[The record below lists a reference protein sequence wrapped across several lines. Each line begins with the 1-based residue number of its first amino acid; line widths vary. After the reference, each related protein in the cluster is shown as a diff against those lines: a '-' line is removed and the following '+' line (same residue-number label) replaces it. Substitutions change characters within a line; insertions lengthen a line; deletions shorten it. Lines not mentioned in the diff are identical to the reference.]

1 MVNLIFY
8 FLDYLIILPA
18 AFMCVLPVLS
28 HSRIKPAILLPSM
41 SAGTVIFSFMLAF
54 VRYKLVPN
62 PNIPLAVFLVMLA
75 FVRYK
80 LVPNPNIPLA
90 VFLVFALLFFFFT
103 FDVKIFKLWYIFI
116 SVVSVMSFGGLS
128 TFIIDA
134 MLDHSIELI
143 IELAVKWGVSL
154 LFFLFEFLY
163 LTKLR
168 WLVDNE
174 NISTVWRFIWLIPMI
189 IAANISTVWR
199 FIWLIPMIIAAA
211 NMLMIP
217 ENNANVRVGKV
228 FQLYIII
235 EILFAAFYVIF
246 LIMLYRI
253 AKAINDKAES
263 EHNAQLLGLQAAQY
277 DNLKKYL
284 DSTSRLRHDFVYMAK
299 TAQTLAANGETE
311 QLRQLLSDYGSSID
325 ATSAP
330 AFYCDNKALNAIT
343 DYYVNDARRKGI
355 KLTAKLNVARDI
367 VISEKAAEPNSEIL
381 FVADTKK
388 NGDLY
393 IAVSNPYSGEIKEKG
408 GKFSS
413 TKAGGHGIGLESIR
427 AIVQKNNGY
436 CNFRYDKKKFYSEIM
451 LRQG

>member
-1 MVNLIFY
+1 
-8 FLDYLIILPA
+8 
-18 AFMCVLPVLS
+18 
-28 HSRIKPAILLPSM
+28 
-41 SAGTVIFSFMLAF
+41 
-54 VRYKLVPN
+54 
-62 PNIPLAVFLVMLA
+62 
-75 FVRYK
+75 
-80 LVPNPNIPLA
+80 
-90 VFLVFALLFFFFT
+90 
-103 FDVKIFKLWYIFI
+103 
-116 SVVSVMSFGGLS
+116 
-128 TFIIDA
+128 
-134 MLDHSIELI
+134 
-143 IELAVKWGVSL
+143 
-154 LFFLFEFLY
+154 
-163 LTKLR
+163 
-168 WLVDNE
+168 
-174 NISTVWRFIWLIPMI
+174 
-189 IAANISTVWR
+189 
-199 FIWLIPMIIAAA
+199 
-211 NMLMIP
+211 
-217 ENNANVRVGKV
+217 
-228 FQLYIII
+228 
-235 EILFAAFYVIF
+235 
-246 LIMLYRI
+246 MLYRI
-253 AKAINDKAES
+253 AKATNDKAES

-355 KLTAKLNVARDI
+355 KLTAKLNVACDI
-367 VISEKAAEPNSEIL
+367 VISDYELCSIVGNVLDNAVAAAEKAAEPNSEIL

-427 AIVQKNNGY
+427 AIVRKNNGY

>member
-54 VRYKLVPN
+54 VRYKLAPN
-62 PNIPLAVFLVMLA
+62 PNV
-75 FVRYK
+75 
-80 LVPNPNIPLA
+80 PLA

-103 FDVKIFKLWYIFI
+103 FDVKIIKLWYIFI
-116 SVVSVMSFGGLS
+116 SVVSVMSFGGLA

-174 NISTVWRFIWLIPMI
+174 
-189 IAANISTVWR
+189 NISTVWR

-284 DSTSRLRHDFVYMAK
+284 DTTSRLRHDFVYMAK

-367 VISEKAAEPNSEIL
+367 VISDYELCSIVGNVLDNAVAAAEKAAEPNSEIL
-381 FVADTKK
+381 FVTDTKK

-427 AIVQKNNGY
+427 AIVRKNNGY